1 LEWQAGTAREGCL
14 STWKRRSALLA
25 LPFPVEKSRAMTI
38 DSPASGL
45 ADVASAPTS
54 LPPAVRQKI
63 FLYLGIL
70 IVLLAFGSPSGGLID
85 IPISF
90 LLKNKLQL
98 KAHEVANFKLMAAV
112 PLYLAFA
119 FGFVRDIWNPFG
131 MRDRG
136 FMLLF
141 GSTSALLYVFF
152 AFTSISY
159 VMLLVAV
166 ILLTTSFLFV
176 SSAQNGLTAM
186 LGQQHAMTG
195 QISAVWNVFLSIP
208 TFAALLAGGTLSG
221 LLEEKGAD
229 QAVRILFL
237 VGAAIMFTVAAYA
250 IRRPKDVFDNVRVED
265 GAGRHPMADLKRLV
279 RHWPI
284 YPALLVW
291 LLWNF
296 APGSATPLQYH
307 LQNTLHATDAQWGQ
321 WNAMFAAS
329 FIPTF
334 IVYGF
339 LCRKY
344 ALKTLLLWGSVIAVP
359 QMVPLLFIHSV
370 TGALIAAVPIGLMG
384 GIATGAY
391 IDLIIRSCPRGLQG
405 TTMMLASSLY
415 FVVSRFGDVLG
426 TNLYDRYGSF
436 DVCVIAI
443 TVVYALMLPAL
454 LLVPR
459 HLIATADDQIP

>member
-1 LEWQAGTAREGCL
+1 MTVDHPTADIVAVAVTPDIL
-14 STWKRRSALLA
+14 SSSARRS
-25 LPFPVEKSRAMTI
+25 
-38 DSPASGL
+38 
-45 ADVASAPTS
+45 
-54 LPPAVRQKI
+54 I

-70 IVLLAFGSPSGGLID
+70 IVLLAFGGPSGGLID

-98 KAHEVANFKLMAAV
+98 KAHEVANFRLISAI
-112 PLYLAFA
+112 PLYLSFV
-119 FGFVRDIWNPFG
+119 FGFIRDIWNPLG

-141 GSTSALLYVFF
+141 GGISAFLYICF
-152 AFTSISY
+152 AFTPMNY
-159 VMLLVAV
+159 AMLLIAV
-166 ILLTTSFLFV
+166 IVLTTSFLFV
-176 SSAQNGLTAM
+176 ASAQNGLTSTI
-186 LGQQHAMTG
+186 GQQHAMTG

-208 TFAALLAGGTLSG
+208 TVGALLLGGTLSG
-221 LLEEKGAD
+221 VLEEKDPD

-237 VGAAIMFTVAAYA
+237 VAAAIMIAIALYA
-250 IRRPKDVFDNVRVED
+250 LWKPKSVFDHVRNESGID
-265 GAGRHPMADLKRLV
+265 THPIRDLQRLV

-284 YPALLVW
+284 YPALLIW

-321 WNAMFAAS
+321 WNAIFAAS

-339 LCRKY
+339 LCSRY
-344 ALKTLLLWGSVIAVP
+344 PLKTLLWWGTVIAVP

-384 GIATGAY
+384 GVATGAY
-391 IDLIIRSCPRGLQG
+391 LDLIIRSCPRGLQG
-405 TTMMLASSLY
+405 TMLMMTGSLY

-426 TNLYDRYGSF
+426 TRLYDHYGGF
-436 DVCVIAI
+436 TVCVIAI
-443 TVVYALMLPAL
+443 TSVYALILPTL
-454 LLVPR
+454 LLAPA
-459 HLIATADDQIP
+459 HLIATADGQAPELE